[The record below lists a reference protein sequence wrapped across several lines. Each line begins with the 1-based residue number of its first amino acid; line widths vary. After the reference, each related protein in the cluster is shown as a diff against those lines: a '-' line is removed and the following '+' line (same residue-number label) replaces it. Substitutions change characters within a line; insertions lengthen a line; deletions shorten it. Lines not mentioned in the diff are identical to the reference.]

1 MAKDSVNPPAAARPA
16 AELRRNSRNTLWYGL
31 LGGSLLLG
39 AVVAVILVT
48 SGGSSGAEIT
58 ATKDLAPDFSFT
70 LYQGQPTLG
79 AQSLDISD
87 LQGKPVVVNFW
98 AGLCPP
104 CRAELPELQE
114 FYEDFKDQVTLVG
127 VDIGQFTG
135 LGNQQDARDLLSELG
150 ITYPN
155 GFTDEGGVVPQ
166 YRIVSMP
173 TTIFINSRGEVF
185 RRWSGAL
192 NQEVLTEV
200 VEEML
205 SQES

>member
-1 MAKDSVNPPAAARPA
+1 MAKDSVNPSARSA
-16 AELRRNSRNTLWYGL
+16 AELRRNRRNTLWYGL

-48 SGGSSGAEIT
+48 SGGSSGAEVT
-58 ATKDLAPDFSFT
+58 DTKDLAPDFSFT
-70 LYQGQPTLG
+70 LYQGQSTLG

-135 LGNQQDARDLLSELG
+135 LGNQQDARDLLRELG

-155 GFTDEGGVVPQ
+155 GFTDEGAVVSQ
-166 YRIVSMP
+166 YRVLSMP

>member
-16 AELRRNSRNTLWYGL
+16 GELQRNRRNPLWYGI
-31 LGGSLLLG
+31 LGGALLLG
-39 AVVAVILVT
+39 VVLAVILVASAGR
-48 SGGSSGAEIT
+48 SGPDVT
-58 ATKDLAPDFSFT
+58 APKDLAPDFSFT
-70 LYQGQPTLG
+70 LYQGQSTLG

-87 LQGKPVVVNFW
+87 LRGKPVVINFW

-127 VDIGQFTG
+127 VDIGQFTA
-135 LGNQQDARDLLSELG
+135 LGTQQDARDLLSELG

-155 GFTDEGGVVPQ
+155 GFTDEGGVVSQ
-166 YRIVSMP
+166 YRVVSMP